1 MLESLNQ
8 FTKFLFILILVARI
22 SVSQPKESK
31 DATKCATK
39 CVNDMEKL
47 AQLKQTCKTMTMS
60 KCSSYFD
67 ARTERIP
74 KSGRKCFRVN
84 AHRSSTQSE
93 CVQLLRN
100 TTSQIKSCSTFVYF
114 CIYQKGGAHS
124 VKKRDITAE
133 QNITNTPR
141 ANTTKFSPTAK
152 NISLHRTAALAT
164 SPNSAKTSTATTQS
178 TEQSTSH
185 TSSTPNTAFMTLKSF
200 FGHWENACYVAA
212 GGLVLILGIVAIV
225 LCKCRKRKNSGIN
238 LTPTVEIRSVVSP
251 TSTLGESEVESIK
264 LTTELTHTVEVRS
277 VSPTPAPGS
286 NEVQLN
292 SPIYCET
299 DTFQFLS
306 SQPRAETN
314 ETVEAEVSEPTD
326 VESNSED
333 EYCRPENIED
343 VYEAM
348 NPVVPPQVSG
358 VYAYAYDHVN
368 INASYVNTFPHQQKT
383 SGVEDDD
390 YEYPQN
396 RRSSS
401 DNEYRYAYDWLD
413 PGARVAALSASEPV
427 EDENYYENCQT
438 LLQTD
443 LEKENEIVPLEYV
456 AVL

>member
-8 FTKFLFILILVARI
+8 FTKFLFILMLLARI

-31 DATKCATK
+31 DAAKCATK

-47 AQLKQTCKTMTMS
+47 AQLKQACKTMTLS
-60 KCSSYFD
+60 KCIFD

-74 KSGRKCFRVN
+74 KSGRRCFRVN
-84 AHRSSTQSE
+84 AHRSSTQIE
-93 CVQLLRN
+93 CVQVLRN
-100 TTSQIKSCSTFVYF
+100 TTSQIKYCSTFVYF
-114 CIYQKGGAHS
+114 CIYQKDGAHS
-124 VKKRDITAE
+124 IQKRDITAE

-152 NISLHRTAALAT
+152 NISLHRASALAT
-164 SPNSAKTSTATTQS
+164 SPNSAKTSTTTTQP

-185 TSSTPNTAFMTLKSF
+185 TSSTPNTAFMTLKDF
-200 FGHWENACYVAA
+200 FGHWKNACYVAV
-212 GGLVLILGIVAIV
+212 GGLVLILAIVVV

-238 LTPTVEIRSVVSP
+238 TVEIRSVVSP

-277 VSPTPAPGS
+277 VSPTPTPVS

-299 DTFQFLS
+299 DTFQFPS
-306 SQPRAETN
+306 SQPRGETN

-326 VESNSED
+326 VENNSED
-333 EYCRPENIED
+333 EYCCPENIED
-343 VYEAM
+343 EYETM
-348 NPVVPPQVSG
+348 NSVVPPQASG

-368 INASYVNTFPHQQKT
+368 INASYVNTFPHQQQT

-438 LLQTD
+438 LLQNN
-443 LEKENEIVPLEYV
+443 LEKENEIVTLEYV